1 MPDFGRIIN
10 LAYMR
15 ILRRPADPGG
25 QESYD
30 RLMNQGMTE
39 AMMREGLLR
48 SPEYAANNPD
58 SAGQA
63 AKATKASATRQS
75 KVAKAAKTS
84 KAAKKKTKAKQRTK
98 KAKSRRKTS

>member
-39 AMMREGLLR
+39 AMMRENLLR
-48 SPEYAANNPD
+48 SPEYAGNNPD
-58 SAGQA
+58 PASQA
-63 AKATKASATRQS
+63 ARTTKASATRR
-75 KVAKAAKTS
+75 S
-84 KAAKKKTKAKQRTK
+84 KAAKKKTKAKRRTK
-98 KAKSRRKTS
+98 KAKSRRKTR

>member
-15 ILRRPADPGG
+15 ILGRPADPGG

-30 RLMNQGMTE
+30 SLMNQGMTE

-58 SAGQA
+58 QASQA
-63 AKATKASATRQS
+63 ARATKASATRQS
-75 KVAKAAKTS
+75 KAAKAS

>member
-15 ILRRPADPGG
+15 ILGRPADPGG

-39 AMMREGLLR
+39 AMMRESLLR

-58 SAGQA
+58 RAAQA
-63 AKATKASATRQS
+63 AGARKTKSQS
-75 KVAKAAKTS
+75 K
-84 KAAKKKTKAKQRTK
+84 KAAKKKKSKAKRRTK
-98 KAKSRRKTS
+98 KAKSR

>member
-10 LAYMR
+10 MAYMR
-15 ILRRPADPGG
+15 ILGRPADPGG

-39 AMMREGLLR
+39 AMMRESLLR

-58 SAGQA
+58 MTAQSAQSSQSTQS
-63 AKATKASATRQS
+63 AKSSSRSRS
-75 KVAKAAKTS
+75 KT
-84 KAAKKKTKAKQRTK
+84 KKKSKTKRRK
-98 KAKSRRKTS
+98 KKSR

>member
-75 KVAKAAKTS
+75 KVAKVA

>member
-25 QESYD
+25 QETYD

-39 AMMREGLLR
+39 AMMRESLLR

-58 SAGQA
+58 VAQTGRA
-63 AKATKASATRQS
+63 ASAAAGS
-75 KVAKAAKTS
+75 KS
-84 KAAKKKTKAKQRTK
+84 KKTKAKRKPK
-98 KAKSRRKTS
+98 KSKSRRKAG

>member
-10 LAYMR
+10 LPYMR
-15 ILRRPADPGG
+15 ILGSPEDPGG

-39 AMMREGLLR
+39 AMMREALLR

-58 SAGQA
+58 QASQA
-63 AKATKASATRQS
+63 ARATKASASRR
-75 KVAKAAKTS
+75 S
-84 KAAKKKTKAKQRTK
+84 KAAKKKTKAKRRTK

>member
-25 QESYD
+25 LETYD

-39 AMMREGLLR
+39 AMMRESLLR

-58 SAGQA
+58 VAQTGRAVSTTAG
-63 AKATKASATRQS
+63 S
-75 KVAKAAKTS
+75 KS
-84 KAAKKKTKAKQRTK
+84 KKKTKAKRK
-98 KAKSRRKTS
+98 SPKGKSRRKAG

>member
-15 ILRRPADPGG
+15 ILGRPADPGG

-39 AMMREGLLR
+39 AMMRESLLR
-48 SPEYAANNPD
+48 SAEYAANNPD
-58 SAGQA
+58 QTVQSTRSPRG
-63 AKATKASATRQS
+63 AKSS
-75 KVAKAAKTS
+75 
-84 KAAKKKTKAKQRTK
+84 KKKTKAKRRTK
-98 KAKSRRKTS
+98 KATSRRKTR